1 MTIDSFL
8 HLYIFYKNCLEI
20 KYCAVLFLFVLNNL
34 FKKESISCHVLA
46 SLMKKYFALIN
57 DNRYRSKTSLGDLPI
72 ILDNKMP
79 FPFEFILETLPPFAT
94 VYDLQE
100 ICRDEIYSFAG
111 ILIKMKRNSVGQL
124 LCGYY
129 YPTTS
134 FALLS
139 MISYLIKPEKVSPTR
154 ILQ

>member
-1 MTIDSFL
+1 
-8 HLYIFYKNCLEI
+8 
-20 KYCAVLFLFVLNNL
+20 
-34 FKKESISCHVLA
+34 
-46 SLMKKYFALIN
+46 
-57 DNRYRSKTSLGDLPI
+57 
-72 ILDNKMP
+72 MP
-79 FPFEFILETLPPFAT
+79 FPFEFHLETLPPFQI
-94 VYDLQE
+94 VYNLQE

-139 MISYLIKPEKVSPTR
+139 MISYLIKPEKVNLLRKHSSLLRIFGFFCDLYLQFIALINLWNKFIDLR
-154 ILQ
+154 ILSKCLEGPFLWPLR

>member
-1 MTIDSFL
+1 
-8 HLYIFYKNCLEI
+8 
-20 KYCAVLFLFVLNNL
+20 
-34 FKKESISCHVLA
+34 
-46 SLMKKYFALIN
+46 
-57 DNRYRSKTSLGDLPI
+57 
-72 ILDNKMP
+72 MP

-100 ICRDEIYSFAG
+100 ICRDETYSFAG

-139 MISYLIKPEKVSPTR
+139 MISYLIKPEKVSYKITDEIYSIVKDSSADLGVNSKIVQIRPRVKAVSTKISR
-154 ILQ
+154 NFLHICQYFDISERK

>member
-1 MTIDSFL
+1 
-8 HLYIFYKNCLEI
+8 
-20 KYCAVLFLFVLNNL
+20 
-34 FKKESISCHVLA
+34 
-46 SLMKKYFALIN
+46 
-57 DNRYRSKTSLGDLPI
+57 
-72 ILDNKMP
+72 MP
-79 FPFEFILETLPPFAT
+79 FPFEFYLETLPPFAT

-100 ICRDEIYSFAG
+100 ICRDETYSFAG

-139 MISYLIKPEKVSPTR
+139 MISYLIKPEKVSHLDNWNSDQNSSKKNSLIPQPSS
-154 ILQ
+154 IEVMKS

>member
-1 MTIDSFL
+1 LGFIDAL
-8 HLYIFYKNCLEI
+8 I
-20 KYCAVLFLFVLNNL
+20 KNNL
-34 FKKESISCHVLA
+34 
-46 SLMKKYFALIN
+46 
-57 DNRYRSKTSLGDLPI
+57 YRSKTSPGDPPI

-79 FPFEFILETLPPFAT
+79 FPFEFHLETLPPFNI
-94 VYDLQE
+94 VYNLQE
-100 ICRDEIYSFAG
+100 ICRDETYSFAG

-139 MISYLIKPEKVSPTR
+139 MISYLIKPEKVGHLDQNSSKKQT
-154 ILQ
+154 L